1 MPTSTA
7 IPLLLLKTRT
17 TPVDTYETHFSRS
30 SSPFT
35 SSFIPVLE
43 HQPNEHNLAR
53 IKELLHERRL
63 TEEYGGVI
71 FTSQRAVEGFA
82 RVVGELDEEEEEKVR
97 QGKIVG
103 TESGSMV
110 SPILRFFH
118 FSIFNCPVDVSFPA
132 RELVKGFCKK
142 EKTQT
147 GS

>member
-35 SSFIPVLE
+35 PSFIPVLE

-53 IKELLHERRL
+53 IKELLRERRL

-82 RVVGELDEEEEEKVR
+82 RVVGELDEEEEKVR

-110 SPILRFFH
+110 SPILR
-118 FSIFNCPVDVSFPA
+118 VFPF
-132 RELVKGFCKK
+132 LHL
-142 EKTQT
+142 
-147 GS
+147 